1 MTLGSGQ
8 RGSLSGRS
16 WRRKVARRDCRGSRG
31 LGFSWAIGCRQV
43 SEPE

>member
-16 WRRKVARRDCRGSRG
+16 WRRKARRDCRGSRG
-31 LGFSWAIGCRQV
+31 LGFSWTVGCRQV
-43 SEPE
+43 PEPE